1 MTATQKTVRVSA
13 LKPGNKVVFKL
24 GRDRAVSL
32 VGMPLVVKEI
42 TRLPKEKTMILVF
55 FERPGAYSLPWDRRV
70 TLIQDPSWE
79 VVAVGGPTN
88 EAAPTYALP
97 RVPPVAPIKC
107 DDPSPIIAAESSTD
121 SFVVGGA
128 VGGCRKPSAQG
139 CPCPCVAPAKKRER
153 PAMPPNPGP
162 PRQVGMTQVQRDD
175 LLLAVLNAVNEFTEK
190 MRSLVKKATGI

>member
-1 MTATQKTVRVSA
+1 MIFNSGRGVPFEGKPVVVDKIRRIAKERLMVVSFCGSD
-13 LKPGNKVVFKL
+13 KFY
-24 GRDRAVSL
+24 D
-32 VGMPLVVKEI
+32 
-42 TRLPKEKTMILVF
+42 
-55 FERPGAYSLPWDRRV
+55 LPWDRRV
-70 TLIQDPSWE
+70 DLVLKDDNTPI
-79 VVAVGGPTN
+79 
-88 EAAPTYALP
+88 
-97 RVPPVAPIKC
+97 PPVAVINPIPVKC
-107 DDPSPIIAAESSTD
+107 DDPSPIIAAESNTD

-139 CPCPCVAPAKKRER
+139 CPCPCGAPAKKRER